1 MLFSSVEFLFRFLPV
16 FMLLYLIVP
25 AKYRNFVLLAGSLVF
40 YGVGEPYFV
49 LLLIFSVVVNYGISK
64 YMFWEPAAPIQNR
77 VQRRVKRRRAALIIS
92 LVFDFSL
99 LFLFKYWDFAAGTVN
114 QLAGSELIPV
124 LALTL
129 PLGISF
135 YTFQMVSY
143 QVDCYRG
150 VIEEPPG
157 FVPFAAYV
165 SMFPQLIAG
174 PIVRYD
180 EVADRMCGRR
190 MRIRNLE
197 NGLKL
202 FTLGLG
208 LKVLLAN
215 QIGTLWNTI
224 MTAGAGNL
232 HPGVAWLGAA
242 AYSFQIY
249 FDFSGYSDMAVGLG
263 KMFNIEI
270 PVNFLS
276 PYKSYS
282 ILEFWK
288 RWHITLTRFLRNYV
302 YIPLGG
308 NKKGY
313 ARTYVNI
320 ILVFLLSGVWHGA
333 NWTFILWGV
342 LHGLAQVLNRFF
354 EKTWNNCNPVF
365 RWLCTFSFINIMWLL
380 FRADSVMQAMILMK
394 RMFVMDSLTIRAEL
408 YNCFFY
414 ALPELGWIAQHFNF
428 LSYLTAHI
436 TGFYMWTALAV
447 AVFMCLNLNNLHDKE
462 FKPTWPK
469 SLCTPVLL
477 IWSIVSLGNMTT
489 FLYFNF

>member
-150 VIEEPPG
+150 VIEKPPG

-249 FDFSGYSDMAVGLG
+249 FDFWGYSVMAMGLG
-263 KMFNIEI
+263 KMLGFRI
-270 PVNFLS
+270 PQNFDS
-276 PYKSYS
+276 PYASRS
-282 ILEFWK
+282 ISEFWR
-288 RWHITLTRFLRNYV
+288 RWHITLGRWFREYV
-302 YIPLGG
+302 YFPLGG
-308 NKKGY
+308 SHKGRL
-313 ARTYVNI
+313 RTICN
-320 ILVFLLSGVWHGA
+320 VFIVWGFTGLWHGA
-333 NWTFILWGV
+333 DWNFVLW
-342 LHGLAQVLNRFF
+342 
-354 EKTWNNCNPVF
+354 
-365 RWLCTFSFINIMWLL
+365 WLL
-380 FRADSVMQAMILMK
+380 FFLL
-394 RMFVMDSLTIRAEL
+394 LTIEKNSYGKWMERTKILGRL
-408 YNCFFY
+408 Y
-414 ALPELGWIAQHFNF
+414 
-428 LSYLTAHI
+428 T
-436 TGFYMWTALAV
+436 LAV
-447 AVFMCLNLNNLHDKE
+447 IPITWVVFAISDMKQLAAY
-462 FKPTWPK
+462 
-469 SLCTPVLL
+469 
-477 IWSIVSLGNMTT
+477 LGNMFGVQQTGVMVGVT
-489 FLYFNF
+489 QLLRYLQEYGVLLAVCILFATPFPIRWYNKWKDRWFAVLMLAVIFWFSVHEIMVGSNNPFLYFRF

>member
-25 AKYRNFVLLAGSLVF
+25 ARYRNFVLLAGSLVF

-99 LFLFKYWDFAAGTVN
+99 LFLFKYWDFAVGTVN

-180 EVADRMCGRR
+180 EVADRMRSRR

-232 HPGVAWLGAA
+232 HPGVAWLGAV

-249 FDFSGYSDMAVGLG
+249 FDFWGYSVMAMGLG
-263 KMFNIEI
+263 KMLGFRI
-270 PVNFLS
+270 PQNFDS
-276 PYKSYS
+276 PYASRS
-282 ILEFWK
+282 ISEFWR
-288 RWHITLTRFLRNYV
+288 RWHITLGRWFREYV
-302 YIPLGG
+302 YFPLGG
-308 NKKGY
+308 SRVSRPRMVANLF
-313 ARTYVNI
+313 V
-320 ILVFLLSGVWHGA
+320 VWLLTGMWHGA
-333 NWTFILWGV
+333 NWTFIAWGLMYFV
-342 LHGLAQVLNRFF
+342 ILTF
-354 EKTWNNCNPVF
+354 EKLTGLGRKECWWGHIYTMVLVIIGWVIFRSTGMGNAFLYIKAMFGIGAKGIIDKAVWAYIAQNWIYFVF
-365 RWLCTFSFINIMWLL
+365 AILGCAPIMPWIDDQFRKSRLWQVVYTAGIVVCLIVSVSFICNN
-380 FRADSVMQAMILMK
+380 A
-394 RMFVMDSLTIRAEL
+394 
-408 YNCFFY
+408 YNPF
-414 ALPELGWIAQHFNF
+414 I
-428 LSYLTAHI
+428 
-436 TGFYMWTALAV
+436 
-447 AVFMCLNLNNLHDKE
+447 
-462 FKPTWPK
+462 
-469 SLCTPVLL
+469 
-477 IWSIVSLGNMTT
+477 
-489 FLYFNF
+489 YFNF